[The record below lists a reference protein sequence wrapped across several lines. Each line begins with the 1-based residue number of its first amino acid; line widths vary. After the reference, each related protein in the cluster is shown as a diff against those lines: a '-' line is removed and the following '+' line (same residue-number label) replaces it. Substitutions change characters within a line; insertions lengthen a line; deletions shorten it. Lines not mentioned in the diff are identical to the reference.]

1 MRSVQMNFLLAYL
14 DAAIKSDEP
23 SIIIDGMSDSTTGS
37 SFSTS
42 DRAAL
47 ARQIMKEANYYAL
60 ASNFFWTLWAI
71 NMVTSTAIKFGY
83 MVGVERVCRSTPRC
97 CASLGVCSNTSDGLL
112 SHS

>member
-14 DAAIKSDEP
+14 DA
-23 SIIIDGMSDSTTGS
+23 SINNDGMSDSETCSS

-60 ASNFFWTLWAI
+60 ASNFFWTLWSI
-71 NMVTSTAIKFGY
+71 NMVASTAIKFGY
-83 MVGVERVCRSTPRC
+83 MVGVERARVPFVT
-97 CASLGVCSNTSDGLL
+97 SLRLFRNMLEHV
-112 SHS
+112 